1 MNAIRNTI
9 VFHSL
14 FYSALNLATVV
25 YMTSFDFLLLTVY
38 FLCVT
43 SVLTR
48 VINSF
53 NDEFFI
59 IVDQDELKK
68 QLEGVKLDDRVDI
81 SFRFKGRY
89 EFHTLKEFGI
99 NVKNKSPDHPLYV
112 DWNASSVTDLDGK
125 ARRVTRLIPGNS
137 IDLFQQQALSPVAA
151 NNTLKENIVAEDML
165 KRKGDDGPLEIEKPL
180 LDLSK
185 PKKPGDALN
194 RYFEFM
200 SLKSRLK
207 FSLNLM
213 LRVVNDGTPSTGYGI
228 PIRCDFSLQKLHWYA
243 GLPWNPKEPD

>member
-43 SVLTR
+43 SVFAR
-48 VINSF
+48 IIDSF

-68 QLEGVKLDDRVDI
+68 QLESVKLDDRVDL
-81 SFRFKGRY
+81 SFGFKARY
-89 EFHTLKEFGI
+89 EFHTLKEFGV
-99 NVKNKSPDHPLYV
+99 NVKNKSNDYPLYV
-112 DWNASSVTDLDGK
+112 DWNASSVTDLSGK
-125 ARRVTRLIPGNS
+125 ARKVTRLIPGNS
-137 IDLFQQQALSPVAA
+137 LDLFQQQALSPIAA

-165 KRKGDDGPLEIEKPL
+165 KRKGDNGPLEIAKTL
-180 LDLSK
+180 LDLPKSK
-185 PKKPGDALN
+185 GPGDAV
-194 RYFEFM
+194 YAAFM
-200 SLKSRLK
+200 SSKGRLK

-228 PIRCDFSLQKLHWYA
+228 PIRCDFFLQKLPWQA
-243 GLPWNPKEPD
+243 GLPWNPR

>member
-9 VFHSL
+9 VSYSL
-14 FYSALNLATVV
+14 FCSSLTLVTVV
-25 YMTSFDFLLLTVY
+25 YMASFDLLLLTIY

-43 SVLTR
+43 SVLVR
-48 VINSF
+48 VIDSF

-59 IVDQDELKK
+59 IVDKDELKK
-68 QLEGVKLDDRVDI
+68 QLEGVKLADRVDI
-81 SFRFKGRY
+81 SFGFNGRY
-89 EFHTLKEFGI
+89 EFHTLKEFGV
-99 NVKNKSPDHPLYV
+99 NVKNKSNDHPLYV
-112 DWNASSVTDLDGK
+112 DWNASSLTDLDGK

-151 NNTLKENIVAEDML
+151 NNTLKEKIVAEDML
-165 KRKGDDGPLEIEKPL
+165 KRKGDDGPLEIDKTL

-185 PKKPGDALN
+185 PKKPGDALT
-194 RYFEFM
+194 RYLAFM
-200 SLKSRLK
+200 SLQGQLK

-228 PIRCDFSLQKLHWYA
+228 PIRCDFSLQKLHWHA
-243 GLPWNPKEPD
+243 GLPWNPKD